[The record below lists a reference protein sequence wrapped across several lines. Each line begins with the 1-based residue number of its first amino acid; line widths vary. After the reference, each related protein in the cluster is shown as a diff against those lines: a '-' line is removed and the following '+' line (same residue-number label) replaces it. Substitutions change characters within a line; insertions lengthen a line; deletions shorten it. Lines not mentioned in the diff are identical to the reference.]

1 MNGIYIEDF
10 KKFLEDNLGKVKLT
24 SKNLIT
30 VCPYC
35 EMDKTKKH
43 YHLYIS
49 LEAPMFHC
57 FHSACKASGT
67 ISKLIKKING
77 VDSSEKFIDRSK
89 IKEYSKIKL
98 EVKNEIV
105 NVVLPNLNEDLYS
118 NKSLYIKK
126 RLKFQNI
133 NLNDV
138 NGLVFDINN
147 FININN
153 VKLDD
158 KMSKMR
164 DYIHSNFVGFL
175 TEHKSVLMCRN
186 INETSKFK
194 HLKIK
199 IQETDFLDYYR
210 IGGYKYNST
219 SVILAEGFY
228 DIYNESIFD
237 TTNLKK
243 ESLLY
248 ACALSA
254 SYPAL
259 LESIVYNENIYKLDV
274 AILSDRDV
282 PLDNYKKLKYYK
294 SHLINSLTVWYNRCG
309 KDFAMSPCIPE
320 RFVL

>member
-1 MNGIYIEDF
+1 MIGIYSEDF
-10 KKFLEDNLGKVKLT
+10 KKFLEDNLGKVKQT

-35 EMDKTKKH
+35 ELDKTKKH

-49 LEAPMFHC
+49 IESPIFHC
-57 FHSACKASGT
+57 FHSACKESGT

-89 IKEYSKIKL
+89 IKEFSKIKL

-105 NVVLPNLNEDLYS
+105 NVTLPNLKEDLYS
-118 NKSLYIKK
+118 NKALYIKK

-133 NLNDV
+133 NLHDIH
-138 NGLVFDINN
+138 GLVFDINE
-147 FININN
+147 FINVNN
-153 VKLDD
+153 LKLDD
-158 KMSKMR
+158 KMLRMR
-164 DYIHSNFVGFL
+164 DFIHANFVGFL
-175 TEHKSVLMCRN
+175 TENKSVLMCRN
-186 INETSKFK
+186 IDESSKFK

-199 IQETDFLDYYR
+199 VQETDFLDYYK
-210 IGGYKYNST
+210 IGGYKYNSN

-243 ESLLY
+243 DSALY

-259 LESIVYNENIYKLDV
+259 LESIAFNENIYKMDV
-274 AILSDRDV
+274 NILSDRDV
-282 PLDNYKKLKYYK
+282 PLDSYKKLKYYK
-294 SHLINSLTVWYNRCG
+294 SHLINSLTIFYNKAG
-309 KDFAMSPCIPE
+309 KDFAISPCIPE
-320 RFVL
+320 RFIL